1 MVLNGVEI
9 DIGDEEDDDNS
20 NNPNTGGSG
29 GTTTRSADVAPDAP
43 RSTLS
48 TPLASPRTTRDES
61 TPPVRGRALPV
72 SMPPPLS
79 LPLAFPLSAL
89 PSPSS
94 PTTATCASETRSP
107 MRFQRE
113 NRPVTSAAS

>member
-9 DIGDEEDDDNS
+9 DMGDDEDDDNDH
-20 NNPNTGGSG
+20 NNNAVGGG
-29 GTTTRSADVAPDAP
+29 GAAASSVDVAPETP

-48 TPLASPRTTRDES
+48 TPLASPRITHDES

-94 PTTATCASETRSP
+94 PVTARCASETRSP
-107 MRFQRE
+107 MRFQRD
-113 NRPVTSAAS
+113 RPVTSAAM